1 VSRCEAPAA
10 AAHLNQSERLIDWAI
25 KMNDLSQ
32 AEWLRLIRVVFP
44 VLEQDRALG
53 IIVDLPKQAEEDNPA
68 WRRRP
73 RLAAG
78 WHAMLAPQAT
88 ELGLQ
93 EVALLAYE
101 NVGLNNADLPATWLR
116 VAAALPETSET
127 LSQYGELQEAEQI
140 FRRFQLFLAPTEH
153 SATAPLKVNG
163 KKYGFRAATM
173 PGFRADMIPALRV
186 DYQQVFQRLLT
197 LKEKLDN
204 AERAEIVFAVDHRR
218 ECSMVFDLRHRQA
231 TVSSGRFFKAGEVG
245 NLPSGETYIVP
256 YEGEKEEPSATE
268 GILPVQV
275 GDSLLYY
282 TIKRNRARSVAGEG
296 EAVRQEAD
304 RLVQEPAY
312 GNMAELGFGV
322 LADFG
327 ITPIGE
333 ILLDEKLGFHVGFGR
348 SDHFGGF
355 VGAGQFSAP
364 ARMVHLDRIYVPA
377 CQPRVSVQELALI
390 YADGR
395 RERMIH
401 RDRYTVFA
409 GPMADPA

>member
-1 VSRCEAPAA
+1 
-10 AAHLNQSERLIDWAI
+10 
-25 KMNDLSQ
+25 MNDLSQ
-32 AEWLRLIRVVFP
+32 AEWLRLIRAVFP

-53 IIVDLPKQAEEDNPA
+53 IIVDLPKRAEEDHPA
-68 WRRRP
+68 WRRRR

-78 WHAMLAPQAT
+78 WHAMLAPQAAQ
-88 ELGLQ
+88 LGLQ
-93 EVALLAYE
+93 EVALFAYE
-101 NVGLNNADLPATWLR
+101 NVGLNNADLPTTWLR
-116 VAAALPETSET
+116 IAAALPDTSES
-127 LSQYGELQEAEQI
+127 LSQYGELLEAEQI
-140 FRRFQLFLAPTEH
+140 FCSYQLFLAPTEH

-173 PGFRADMIPALRV
+173 PGFHVDMIPALRV
-186 DYQQVFQRLLT
+186 DYEQVFQRLLL

-204 AERAEIVFAVDHRR
+204 AERAEIVFTVDRRR

-231 TVSSGRFFKAGEVG
+231 TVSSGRFLKAGEVG

-275 GDSLLYY
+275 SESLLYY
-282 TIKRNRARSVAGEG
+282 TINRNRARSVAGEG
-296 EAVRQEAD
+296 EAVRQEAE
-304 RLVQEPAY
+304 RLEREPAY

-327 ITPIGE
+327 IAPIGE

-364 ARMVHLDRIYVPA
+364 AQMVHLDRIYVPA

-390 YADGR
+390 YDDGR
-395 RERMIH
+395 RERVIH
-401 RDRYTVFA
+401 QDRYTLFA
-409 GPMADPA
+409 RPRPGLA